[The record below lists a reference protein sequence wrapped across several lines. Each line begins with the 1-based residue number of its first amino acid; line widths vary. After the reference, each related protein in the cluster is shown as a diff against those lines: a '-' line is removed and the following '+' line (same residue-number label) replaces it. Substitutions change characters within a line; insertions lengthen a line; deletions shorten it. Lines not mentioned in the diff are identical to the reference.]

1 MRPWPW
7 VSFPGRG
14 RSAHRTGRS
23 PGRHGRACGDMAGA
37 VAPTAAGCC
46 PAATLRSWWTGRHH
60 GDVAPRPRLLRR
72 GTTAQPRA
80 FADVGP
86 EDVEA
91 LERAVLDDVEVLERS
106 LRRAA
111 LDDPLAATAVARWAW
126 RVTKT

>member
-1 MRPWPW
+1 
-7 VSFPGRG
+7 
-14 RSAHRTGRS
+14 
-23 PGRHGRACGDMAGA
+23 MAGA

-60 GDVAPRPRLLRR
+60 CDVAPRPRLLRR